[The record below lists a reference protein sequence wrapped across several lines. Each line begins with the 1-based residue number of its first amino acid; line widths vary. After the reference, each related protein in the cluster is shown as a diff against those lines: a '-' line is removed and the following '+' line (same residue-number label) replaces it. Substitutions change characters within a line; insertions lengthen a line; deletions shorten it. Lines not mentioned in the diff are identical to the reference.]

1 MSETVL
7 SATAIQFF
15 VHGLPVPQGS
25 KKVIRGNVIEMADAR
40 LRSWRQ
46 DVASTAKQTMS
57 EQGAEAGIE
66 PVDVRL
72 MFFLPRPQGH
82 YGSGRNQNTVRP
94 SAPPMPAVH
103 PDLDKLI
110 RSVLDALTGICFRD
124 DKQVV
129 SITAAKLYSDGDS
142 SPGLMA
148 SVMSLTP
155 GRASP
160 GA

>member
-1 MSETVL
+1 MSAVL

-25 KKVIRGNVIEMADAR
+25 KKVIGKNVIEMADAR

-46 DVASTAKQTMS
+46 DVASAAKGAMAQ
-57 EQGAEAGIE
+57 EGAEAGIE

-82 YGSGRNQNTVRP
+82 YGTGRNANRLKP
-94 SAPPMPAVH
+94 SAPTAPAVH
-103 PDLDKLI
+103 PDLDKLA

-129 SITAAKLYSDGDS
+129 SLTAAKLYSDGDS

-148 SVMSLTP
+148 AVMVLTP
-155 GRASP
+155 GLTSL
-160 GA
+160 GG